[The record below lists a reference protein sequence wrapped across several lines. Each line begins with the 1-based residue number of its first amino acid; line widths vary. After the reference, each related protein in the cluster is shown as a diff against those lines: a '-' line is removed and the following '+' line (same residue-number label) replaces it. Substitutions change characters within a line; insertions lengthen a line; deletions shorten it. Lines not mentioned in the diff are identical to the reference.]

1 MSFLALVLRH
11 ELEQRLAK
19 RGWKLEWPDIV
30 RGLSAMD
37 EVEVRHQGRRYLL
50 RSPLRGVAGKVLQT
64 VGVAI
69 PPPVREQDAPDA
81 RTSRHTP

>member
-1 MSFLALVLRH
+1 VSFLALVLRH

-19 RGWKLEWPDIV
+19 RGWKLEWRDIV
-30 RGLSAMD
+30 RDLTAMD

-50 RSPLRGVAGKVLQT
+50 RTPLPGVAGKVLQA

-69 PPPVREQDAPDA
+69 PPPVREPDAPGA
-81 RTSRHTP
+81 RTSRRTR